1 MNGADGSAGAADAR
15 LADAVRQVCERSL
28 EPVGVDG
35 GGVTLVT
42 HAGHRATVCWTDPVS
57 SRIEELQFVLGEGP
71 CVDASSDRSPVLVAD
86 LLDRREGVQDR
97 WPGFLEEA
105 SAAGVR
111 AVFAFPLRFGA
122 VALGAMDFYRSAPG
136 ALSHGQVRAALLA
149 ADAAA
154 LLLLDYATD
163 QRHLDAPEAGT
174 ALHFAVHRAAGMAMV
189 QLGSTIEHA
198 LVRLRGIA
206 FAQGRPIDAVAAD
219 VVHGRLRFDQ
229 EDA

>member
-1 MNGADGSAGAADAR
+1 MTTAGGESGGVVR
-15 LADAVRQVCERSL
+15 LSDEVRQVCERSL

-35 GGVTLVT
+35 GGVTLAT
-42 HAGHRATVCWTDPVS
+42 RTGHRATVCWTDPVS

-71 CVDASSDRSPVLVAD
+71 CVDATSNRSPVLVAD
-86 LLDRREGVQDR
+86 VLDRREGVQDR
-97 WPGFLEEA
+97 WPGFLEQA

-122 VALGAMDFYRSAPG
+122 VALGAMDFYRAVPG
-136 ALSHGQVRAALLA
+136 PLSTGQVRAALLA

-163 QRHLDAPEAGT
+163 QRHLDAPETET
-174 ALHFAVHRAAGMAMV
+174 ALHFSVHRAAGMVMV

-198 LVRLRGIA
+198 LVRLRGVA

-219 VVHGRLRFDQ
+219 VVNGRLRFDQ
-229 EDA
+229 EDT